1 MERVSVES
9 TCCSEGSLSV
19 LRQKRKKARLLLFTL
34 FAALLLVMVLAI
46 RCGAVD
52 IPFSAMFLGDGSVSY
67 NILLRLRLPR
77 VILAALAGASLAVAG
92 ATFQALFRNP
102 MADPYIIGVS
112 SGASLGAVLAIVL
125 SLSFS
130 FLGVGAIPLLAFAAA
145 MMTAL
150 MVFNLAKVGD
160 TVSPLTLLLA
170 GIAAGSFLSAIVSL
184 LTYFAG
190 EKLHQVIFWL
200 MGGFSGATWAG
211 IRLAFPYFL
220 LGTTVIY
227 LHARFLN
234 CMLLGEETATHLG
247 IEVERVKKTLLA
259 AASLLTAIAVA
270 TSGLIGFVGLIVPH
284 VIRLLVGPDHRTL
297 VPASALG
304 GAILMV
310 TADAVARTVL
320 APTELPVGLVTA
332 LGGAP
337 FFIYLLRNRKKI
349 KHFI

>member
-1 MERVSVES
+1 MERVRIENAD
-9 TCCSEGSLSV
+9 CSKSSLPV
-19 LRQKRKKARLLLFTL
+19 LQLKRKKARLLLL
-34 FAALLLVMVLAI
+34 ALLAALLAIMVIAI

-52 IPFSAMFLGDGSVSY
+52 IPISAMFLGDGSVNN

-102 MADPYIIGVS
+102 MAEPYIIGVS

-130 FLGVGAIPLLAFAAA
+130 FLGVGAIPLLAFSVA

-150 MVFNLAKVGD
+150 MVYSLAKVGN

-170 GIAAGSFLSAIVSL
+170 GIATGSFLSAIVSL

-200 MGGFSGATWAG
+200 MGGFSGANWAG
-211 IRLAFPYFL
+211 IRLVFPYFF

-227 LHARFLN
+227 FHARFLN

-247 IEVERVKKTLLA
+247 IEVERVKRTLLA

-284 VIRLLVGPDHRTL
+284 VIRLLAGPDHRTL

-337 FFIYLLRNRKKI
+337 FFIYLLRNRKKMR
-349 KHFI
+349 HFT